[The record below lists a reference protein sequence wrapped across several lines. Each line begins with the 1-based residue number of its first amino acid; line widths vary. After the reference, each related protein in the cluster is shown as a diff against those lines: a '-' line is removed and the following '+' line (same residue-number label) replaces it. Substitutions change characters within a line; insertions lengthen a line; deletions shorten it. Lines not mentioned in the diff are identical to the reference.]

1 MEAWNILTNPR
12 FHPSFRGAQVT
23 VPVIGGHAG
32 TTIVPLLSQVQPKV
46 SFTDAEVD
54 ALTQRIMFGGDE
66 VVKVSRRRPTSF
78 LLAPNPPRRR

>member
-1 MEAWNILTNPR
+1 M
-12 FHPSFRGAQVT
+12 T

-66 VVKVSRRRPTSF
+66 VVKVRPSSSAPF
-78 LLAPNPPRRR
+78 LPQFFLYAAAR